1 MGGCFCHKPDE
12 EAGMRRACGIWR
24 QCHMVGHPDANPGFG
39 ASRYSL
45 GSKVFNHLISWE
57 IPSLQNT
64 ARGQSL
70 KFICVNH
77 FFS

>member
-1 MGGCFCHKPDE
+1 
-12 EAGMRRACGIWR
+12 
-24 QCHMVGHPDANPGFG
+24 MVGHPDAKPGFG

>member
-1 MGGCFCHKPDE
+1 
-12 EAGMRRACGIWR
+12 
-24 QCHMVGHPDANPGFG
+24 MVGLPDAKPGFE
-39 ASRYSL
+39 ASRYTL

-70 KFICVNH
+70 KFICVSH
-77 FFS
+77 FLS